1 MASGIESVHCVG
13 DWMAQAVRAMQAAG
27 EIAPRHWTDVDHLV
41 THVCHAVSVA
51 EMPAVRS
58 VLVKGSRFMR
68 MERVVS
74 GLQAL
79 DTSASTQTSKDVH
92 AA

>member
-1 MASGIESVHCVG
+1 
-13 DWMAQAVRAMQAAG
+13 MAQAVHAMHIAG
-27 EIAPRHWTDVDHLV
+27 EPAPRHWTDVVHLV
-41 THVCHAVSVA
+41 AHVCHMVSA
-51 EMPAVRS
+51 DASPAVRS

-68 MERVVS
+68 MERVVQ

-79 DTSASTQTSKDVH
+79 DMSAGNTHIKDFH

>member
-1 MASGIESVHCVG
+1 MKKLSLFIIV
-13 DWMAQAVRAMQAAG
+13 AMVLLTAC
-27 EIAPRHWTDVDHLV
+27 APK
-41 THVCHAVSVA
+41 AA